1 MTVSARSGPEDTVRI
16 GVSSCLLGQ
25 NVRFDGGHKR
35 DAFLVG
41 TFGRFVEWVPVCPE
55 LELGLGVPRESIRLE
70 RRGDRIHIV
79 APRSGADH
87 TEAMA
92 RFARKRARELLA
104 ESLDGFV
111 LKKDSPTCGM
121 ERVRIYDRN
130 AVPTRTG
137 TGLFAATLV
146 EQLPELPMEEEGR
159 LNDPRLRENFIERVF
174 SHGRLRRLF
183 AGRWTLGQLVAF
195 HSAHKIQLMAHSPK
209 AYQALGRLVAD
220 AKRVERPEL
229 RRRYSGAFME
239 ALRVPATPRRH
250 ANALAHMAGH
260 LRKLVSSPDRQELAR
275 LIEDYRLGLV
285 PLVVPITL
293 LNHHVTR
300 LGLEYLQGQHYLA
313 PHPRELMLRNHV

>member
-1 MTVSARSGPEDTVRI
+1 VSARETPEQVVRI

-35 DAFLVG
+35 DPFLVG

-70 RRGDRIHIV
+70 RHAEGTRLV

-87 TEAMA
+87 TDAMT
-92 RFARKRARELLA
+92 RFARKRVRALLA
-104 ESLDGFV
+104 ERLDGFV

-121 ERVRIYDRN
+121 ERVRVYDRN
-130 AVPTRTG
+130 GVPTRTG
-137 TGLFAATLV
+137 TGLFAATLA
-146 EQLPELPMEEEGR
+146 ERLPELPTEEEGR

-174 SHGRLRRLF
+174 AHGRLRRLF
-183 AGRWTLGQLVAF
+183 AGRWTRGELVAF

-209 AYQALGRLVAD
+209 AYQDLGRLVAG
-220 AKRVERPEL
+220 AKRVDRSEL
-229 RRRYSGAFME
+229 KRRYGSAFME

-260 LRKLVSSPDRQELAR
+260 LRKLVSGPDRQELAR
-275 LIEDYRLGLV
+275 LIEDYRVGLV